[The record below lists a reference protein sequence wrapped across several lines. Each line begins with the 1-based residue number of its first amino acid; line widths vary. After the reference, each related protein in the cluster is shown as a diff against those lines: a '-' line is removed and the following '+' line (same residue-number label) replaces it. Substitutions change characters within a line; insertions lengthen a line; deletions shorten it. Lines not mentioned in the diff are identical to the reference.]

1 MRWRRTTTKGPQ
13 VGQPPCFNFRERIGA
28 LLVYDVTDLD
38 SFEKVKTWYFELRKY
53 IPKEA
58 PIIIA
63 GNKSDLPNRTVP
75 LEDAVSYAKE
85 IGIEH
90 VSASAK
96 SGDNVN
102 YVFNTLAQSK
112 WFALLTVV

>member
-1 MRWRRTTTKGPQ
+1 MWL
-13 VGQPPCFNFRERIGA
+13 GA

-75 LEDAVSYAKE
+75 LDEAVSYAKE

-102 YVFNTLAQSK
+102 YVFNTLATSK
-112 WFALLTVV
+112 

>member
-1 MRWRRTTTKGPQ
+1 M
-13 VGQPPCFNFRERIGA
+13 
-28 LLVYDVTDLD
+28 TDLD

-75 LEDAVSYAKE
+75 LDEAVSYAKE

-102 YVFNTLAQSK
+102 YVFNTLATSK
-112 WFALLTVV
+112 YESVADTKSFRNGRGALELTERRWNQTRWS

>member
-1 MRWRRTTTKGPQ
+1 M
-13 VGQPPCFNFRERIGA
+13 
-28 LLVYDVTDLD
+28 YDVTDLD

-63 GNKSDLPNRTVP
+63 GNKCDIPTRTVP
-75 LEDAVSYAKE
+75 LDDAEQYAKE

-90 VSASAK
+90 VSASAL
-96 SGDNVN
+96 SGHNVN
-102 YVFNTLAQSK
+102 YVFNTLA
-112 WFALLTVV
+112 

>member
-1 MRWRRTTTKGPQ
+1 M
-13 VGQPPCFNFRERIGA
+13 
-28 LLVYDVTDLD
+28 YDVTDLD

-63 GNKSDLPNRTVP
+63 GNKCDIVNRTVE
-75 LEDAVSYAKE
+75 LEDAERYAKE

-90 VSASAK
+90 VSASAL
-96 SGDNVN
+96 SGHNVN
-102 YVFNTLAQSK
+102 YIFNTLPLI
-112 WFALLTVV
+112 LLPCPLTLGSLLRYIFSRHCQVGHKAAMK

>member
-1 MRWRRTTTKGPQ
+1 MLSRRTIIKAHQ
-13 VGQPPCFNFRERIGA
+13 VSSARPYSDRTCIGA

-53 IPKEA
+53 ISKEA

-63 GNKSDLPNRTVP
+63 GNKCDIVTRTVL
-75 LEDAVSYAKE
+75 LEDAEQYAKE

-90 VSASAK
+90 VSASAL
-96 SGDNVN
+96 SGHNVL
-102 YVFNTLAQSK
+102 YIFNTLA
-112 WFALLTVV
+112 

>member
-1 MRWRRTTTKGPQ
+1 MIINN
-13 VGQPPCFNFRERIGA
+13 QPCVGA

-53 IPKEA
+53 ISKEA

-63 GNKSDLPNRTVP
+63 GNKCDIVNRTVQ
-75 LEDAVSYAKE
+75 LEDAEQYAKE

-90 VSASAK
+90 VSASAL
-96 SGDNVN
+96 SGHNVN
-102 YVFNTLAQSK
+102 YVFNTLA
-112 WFALLTVV
+112 

>member
-1 MRWRRTTTKGPQ
+1 MW
-13 VGQPPCFNFRERIGA
+13 IGA

-53 IPKEA
+53 IAKEA

-63 GNKSDLPNRTVP
+63 GNKSDLPNRAVP
-75 LEDAVSYAKE
+75 LDEAVNYAKE

-102 YVFNTLAQSK
+102 YVFNTLATSK
-112 WFALLTVV
+112 

>member
-1 MRWRRTTTKGPQ
+1 MW
-13 VGQPPCFNFRERIGA
+13 VGA

-38 SFEKVKTWYFELRKY
+38 SFEKVKTWFFELRKY

-75 LEDAVSYAKE
+75 LDEAVNYAKE

-102 YVFNTLAQSK
+102 YVFNTLATSK
-112 WFALLTVV
+112 

>member
-1 MRWRRTTTKGPQ
+1 MLSQRTIIKEHQ
-13 VGQPPCFNFRERIGA
+13 VSKTMIINNQPCVGA

-53 IPKEA
+53 ISKEA

-63 GNKSDLPNRTVP
+63 GNKCDIVNRTVQ
-75 LEDAVSYAKE
+75 LEDAEQYAKE

-90 VSASAK
+90 VSASAL
-96 SGDNVN
+96 SGHNVN
-102 YVFNTLAQSK
+102 YVFNTLA
-112 WFALLTVV
+112 